1 MSSTRPFFAALA
13 AATLLAACTPHRVEV
28 RQGNY
33 LTAEVVEQLE
43 VGMTREQVRYLLGTP
58 VVASPFHTDRWNYVY
73 SRKRHRQPDEYAS
86 LVVWFDGDLVERV
99 EITNPPPP
107 SA

>member
-1 MSSTRPFFAALA
+1 MSRLTAFVVPLLA
-13 AATLLAACTPHRVEV
+13 AAVLAACTPHRVEV

-43 VGMTREQVRYLLGTP
+43 VGMTREQVMYLLGTP
-58 VVASPFHTDRWNYVY
+58 VVSSPFHADRWDYVY
-73 SRKRHRQPDEYAS
+73 SRERHRFPDEYAY
-86 LVVWFDGDLVERV
+86 LIVWFDGDVVERV
-99 EITNPPPP
+99 EIKSPPP